1 MGRYIEKVTIPAGS
15 DTSDVLDLKGSSI
28 VAIRAPVGFEG
39 TTITF
44 EAAEDKDGSFMQ
56 VTRGND
62 GNVVTGVV
70 VAGKHVL
77 LVVSDFFGTKYLKIV
92 SSATES
98 AERVFD
104 FIMKHS

>member
-28 VAIRAPVGFEG
+28 VAIRAPAGFEG
-39 TTITF
+39 TSITF
-44 EAAEDKDGSFMQ
+44 EASEEKDGSFIE
-56 VTRGND
+56 VTRGTD
-62 GNVVTGVV
+62 GNVVTASVEEE
-70 VAGKHVL
+70 KHVL
-77 LVVSDFFGTKYLKIV
+77 LLVTDFFGTKFLKIV

-98 AERVFD
+98 AERVFE